1 MENSMNRAW
10 TAAMVVA
17 IVAAPIGFADFSI
30 TQNDAAAVATLR
42 PGMVMPGKTRTFGSG
57 GEFRVCNEG
66 SQPLRMFAAN
76 NLTNVS
82 TDSLLAPGQCAR
94 AIGTMMSFKNEG
106 PEPVMT
112 YSYGGL
118 GGRPGRGPGHVK

>member
-1 MENSMNRAW
+1 MNRAW
-10 TAAMVVA
+10 IAAIAVA
-17 IVAAPIGFADFSI
+17 MAAAPIGIDNLHVSR
-30 TQNDAAAVATLR
+30 NDALAVATLR
-42 PGMVMPGKTRTFGSG
+42 PQMVMPGKTRSFGSG

-66 SQPLRMFAAN
+66 SQPLRMFASN
-76 NLTNVS
+76 SLTNVP
-82 TDSLLAPGQCAR
+82 TNSLLAPGQCAR

-106 PEPVMT
+106 QEPVMT

>member
-1 MENSMNRAW
+1 MNRAW

-17 IVAAPIGFADFSI
+17 IVAAPIGFANFHVS
-30 TQNDAAAVATLR
+30 QNDAAAVATLR
-42 PGMVMPGKTRTFGSG
+42 PGMVGPNKTRTFGSG

-66 SQPLRMFAAN
+66 SEPLRMFASN
-76 NLTNVS
+76 SLTNVP
-82 TDSLLAPGQCAR
+82 TDSLLAPGQCAQS
-94 AIGTMMSFKNEG
+94 IGTMMMFKNEG
-106 PEPVMT
+106 SIPVMT

>member
-1 MENSMNRAW
+1 MHRAW
-10 TAAMVVA
+10 IAAIAVA
-17 IVAAPIGFADFSI
+17 IVAAPIGIDNLHVSK
-30 TQNDAAAVATLR
+30 NDALAVATLR
-42 PGMVMPGKTRTFGSG
+42 PQMVMPGKMRTFGSG
-57 GEFRVCNEG
+57 SEFRVCNEG
-66 SQPLRMFAAN
+66 SQSLRMFASN
-76 NLTNVS
+76 NLTNAS

-94 AIGTMMSFKNEG
+94 AIGTMMMFKNEG

>member
-1 MENSMNRAW
+1 MNRAW

-17 IVAAPIGFADFSI
+17 IVAAPIGFANFRV

-42 PGMVMPGKTRTFGSG
+42 PGMLGPNKTRTFGSG

-66 SQPLRMFAAN
+66 SQPLRMFASN
-76 NLTNVS
+76 SLTNVP
-82 TDSLLAPGQCAR
+82 TDSLLAPGQCAQET
-94 AIGTMMSFKNEG
+94 GTMMMFKNEG
-106 PEPVMT
+106 SEPVMT
-112 YSYGGL
+112 YAYGGL